1 MSEYR
6 FHLQKYRPGSKTTC
20 PNCGKSRCFVRY
32 IDEQGS
38 ISFPGNVGKCDHEN
52 SCGYHYTPKEYFK
65 DNPDVLEMDEG
76 NGKSLLSA
84 PYKTADKTPSC
95 IVPSYIPSSYVL
107 RSLSHYSINPLYQ
120 YFCHVF
126 GEDETD
132 RLFGMYRIGTSL
144 KWGGSAIFWQID
156 INGQTRTGKVMYY
169 NAETG
174 HRVKEPQAFV
184 SWAHSEL
191 KLQDFH
197 LKQCLYAEHLLKNS
211 SSPVMLVESEKTAV
225 VMSHFSPI
233 IYGWQ
238 QVERTVVSTVK
249 LCRFSKAGRLLSS
262 LI

>member
-1 MSEYR
+1 M
-6 FHLQKYRPGSKTTC
+6 
-20 PNCGKSRCFVRY
+20 
-32 IDEQGS
+32 
-38 ISFPGNVGKCDHEN
+38 
-52 SCGYHYTPKEYFK
+52 
-65 DNPDVLEMDEG
+65 LEMDEG

-197 LKQCLYAEHLLKNS
+197 LKQCLYGEHILKNS

>member
-32 IDEQGS
+32 IDEQGV

-65 DNPDVLEMDEG
+65 DNPDVLEMNKES
-76 NGKSLLSA
+76 NKSLLSA
-84 PYKTADKTPSC
+84 PYKTVDKTSVC
-95 IVPSYIPSSYVL
+95 IAPSYIPLSYVL
-107 RSLSHYSINPLYQ
+107 RSQSHYSINPLYQ

-126 GEDETD
+126 GENEAS
-132 RLFGMYRIGTSL
+132 RLFEMYRIGTSS
-144 KWGGSAIFWQID
+144 KWGGATVFWQTD
-156 INGQTRTGKVMYY
+156 INGQVRTGKVMYY

-197 LKQCLYAEHLLKNS
+197 LKQCLFGEHLLKNS